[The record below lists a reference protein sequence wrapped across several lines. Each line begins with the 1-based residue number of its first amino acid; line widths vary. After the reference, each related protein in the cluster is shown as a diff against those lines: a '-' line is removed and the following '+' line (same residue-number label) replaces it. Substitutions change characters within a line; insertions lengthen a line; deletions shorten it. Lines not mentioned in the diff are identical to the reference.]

1 MEDFSKLDAV
11 EEVGGEVKDK
21 SGGKADMKQL
31 MELFRQTVAE
41 DPTIMQRLNSL
52 SDNVAVVNTLGFGEG
67 GSLIQKEPAPGEEVK
82 YDEDGKPI
90 RELVP
95 TAKIVGYAIQNVG
108 DTPIN
113 YVTEEF
119 AKNEQGIFVGQKVEK
134 VLAPGEKAALSRK
147 YMTIFC
153 SRPEVAFTLKN
164 GKIVRKRPKQSGKAQ
179 ALDAYLESHY
189 FIFSD
194 PNLKVNSDTVKINI
208 GVKKKTADG
217 TVKWVVKPEFEKTFG
232 YLNNPKAAGTRGR
245 GKSAGT
251 KITPQQLAANY
262 INKLLQESGVI

>member
-1 MEDFSKLDAV
+1 MEDFSRLDAV
-11 EEVGGEVKDK
+11 EEVGGEVKAK
-21 SGGKADMKQL
+21 GGEKAEMKQL

-52 SDNVAVVNTLGFGEG
+52 SDKVVVVNTLGFGEG
-67 GSLIQKEPAPGEEVK
+67 GSLIQKELAPGEEVK
-82 YDEDGKPI
+82 YDENGKPI

-119 AKNEQGIFVGQKVEK
+119 VKNEQGIFVGQKVEK
-134 VLAPGEKAALSRK
+134 VLAPGEKTALSRK

-153 SRPEVAFTLKN
+153 SRPEIAFTLKN
-164 GKIVRKRPKQSGKAQ
+164 GKIVRKRQKQGEKAKS
-179 ALDAYLESHY
+179 LDESLESHY
-189 FIFSD
+189 FVFND
-194 PNLKVNSDTVKINI
+194 PNLKVNSDAVKINI
-208 GVKKKTADG
+208 GIKKKAADG

-232 YLNNPKAAGTRGR
+232 YLNNPKTAGTKGRAKAAGT
-245 GKSAGT
+245 KV
-251 KITPQQLAANY
+251 TPQQLAANY